1 MVPGVPILHRS
12 ARAASLANG
21 DMPQF
26 QFFDFKPSRPSLW
39 VPPVS
44 NGFSER
50 TTSLN
55 GELAAKDAFILS
67 TKGKDG
73 KRDDDGKSESDKDER
88 ERFNGEENVEAND
101 ESNEKIQHGVKN
113 GKSEKSDRIEKT
125 KKSEQSEQNEKS
137 EQSEKSEKSEQS
149 EKTEK
154 SEKSQKNQKNQKSQK
169 SQKSEESDSNVKL
182 DKSKLGGDVVKE
194 MPHKTKGP
202 KKSPGSA
209 GVVESSPSGRAPISG
224 ANSGNDGDGGHGG
237 AGNGGNGDR
246 NDDALAVVQETGAY
260 PPLLAIAMK
269 DRPQLP
275 GREFSINISDPKV
288 KKAIT
293 EICSRREP
301 HFALFFM
308 NDPSMP
314 DTDIITDQSSV
325 YTVGVHCFILRT
337 YEDSE
342 NMRVLGRVME
352 RCRLESLTTP
362 EDQQVARAS
371 GVEEEDFPTSYLK
384 DFGISYA
391 KVSRCDDEPY
401 DINSSELKFLI
412 AQVKAYFEVIDTKIP
427 NKKTITTRG
436 VSLLNSPAQLADYIG
451 GLSAAPPEKIQELI
465 AELNIEERLRKAL
478 ELFKVELKSYY
489 TLIDTT
495 LEITSKAE
503 EAQHKQFIKEYIKG
517 LQRHIGG
524 PESPGSKASK
534 FDERI
539 KHLKLT
545 DEAMEAYNAERSKL
559 ESGQEHSS
567 ELAVSEK
574 YLDWLT
580 SIPWGIYSKDRFN
593 IKLAKSILDRD
604 HYGLKDVKDR
614 ILEFIAMGKISGKV
628 DGKILCLVG
637 PPGTGKTSI
646 AKSIAEALNRRYVR
660 IAMGGIQDVHEVK
673 GHRRTYVGSIPGRI
687 ISSLK
692 QAKTS
697 NPLILVDEID
707 KLDMSKSGGAA
718 SAFLEIL
725 DPEQNNLFVDNYI
738 DVKVDLSKVLFV
750 CTANYLGNIPGP
762 LRDRM
767 EVIDVSGYTN
777 SEKTKIVTQHLIP
790 QAAKKAKLGEGH
802 VKISDEAILRLI
814 EKYCR
819 ESGLRNLKKL
829 ITRIFSKAS
838 LNIAQILEERNPTEE
853 EAAATKKNE
862 SVSDITGETVKDDEV
877 VSSSVEKLKESTSPT
892 SEKLEQELRSAT
904 SGDGVEVSK
913 PTEIPEDI
921 KLEITPNVLKD
932 YVGPEVYTRA
942 RVYDVPPPGVATG
955 LSFNSSGNGDALYI
969 ESILTNSI
977 GSGTGHAGM
986 RVTGHLR
993 DVMKESASIAYSF
1006 SKQFMVKKYPE
1017 NRFFEAADIHVHCP
1031 EGAIPKDG
1039 PSAGISFTSS
1049 LISLALNQSLP
1060 PNIAMTGEITLTG
1073 KVSAVGG
1080 LREKILGAKRYGCD
1094 TVIFPK
1100 DIENEL
1106 DEISDEIKR
1115 GVTFV
1120 PVLWYDEVFAAIF
1133 PNMDA
1138 EKANGLWSKEFAKLD
1153 EKRKKKE

>member
-1 MVPGVPILHRS
+1 MLRLSLPQGGLRS
-12 ARAASLANG
+12 SVKR
-21 DMPQF
+21 
-26 QFFDFKPSRPSLW
+26 
-39 VPPVS
+39 
-44 NGFSER
+44 GFVR
-50 TTSLN
+50 KATT
-55 GELAAKDAFILS
+55 
-67 TKGKDG
+67 
-73 KRDDDGKSESDKDER
+73 
-88 ERFNGEENVEAND
+88 
-101 ESNEKIQHGVKN
+101 
-113 GKSEKSDRIEKT
+113 
-125 KKSEQSEQNEKS
+125 
-137 EQSEKSEKSEQS
+137 
-149 EKTEK
+149 
-154 SEKSQKNQKNQKSQK
+154 
-169 SQKSEESDSNVKL
+169 
-182 DKSKLGGDVVKE
+182 
-194 MPHKTKGP
+194 
-202 KKSPGSA
+202 
-209 GVVESSPSGRAPISG
+209 ISG
-224 ANSGNDGDGGHGG
+224 AKNTGFFFEKSVHGSVQGWVPELMAKSPFSPVSHLAEAKTTRPLSGPGFVLKSKAPNTPEPSSKTPQTPESDPAKTPAENPVENTNEGENEGPGAPLERDVDRDSVENAPNTNGTSAIAGGSGSAALGG
-237 AGNGGNGDR
+237 SGSNNGGNNNNNNNGNNGD
-246 NDDALAVVQETGAY
+246 NSDDGLGVEVVSETGAY
-260 PPLLAIAMK
+260 PPFLAIAMK

-288 KKAIT
+288 KKTIL

-301 HFALFFM
+301 HFVLFHM
-308 NDPSMP
+308 NDPDMP
-314 DTDIITDQSSV
+314 DTDIIHDSKSV
-325 YTVGVHCFILRT
+325 YDIGAHCFVLRT
-337 YEDSE
+337 YEDGD
-342 NMRVLGRVME
+342 NLRILGRVME
-352 RCRLESLTTP
+352 RCRLDKLVTP
-362 EDQQVARAS
+362 EEQAAQKES
-371 GVEEEDFPTSYLK
+371 GDSSAISSEEEDFPTSYLR
-384 DFGISYA
+384 DFGVSYA
-391 KVSRCDDEPY
+391 RVTKCDDEPY
-401 DINSSELKFLI
+401 SMDSPELKFLI

-427 NKKTITTRG
+427 SKKIITTRG
-436 VSLLNSPAQLADYIG
+436 VSLLNSPSQLADFIG
-451 GLSAAPPEKIQELI
+451 SLSAAPADKIQDLLL
-465 AELNIEERLRKAL
+465 ELNVEARLRKAL

-524 PESPGSKASK
+524 PEATGSKASK

-539 KHLKLT
+539 KNMKLT
-545 DEAMEAYNAERSKL
+545 EEALEAYNTEKAKL

-580 SIPWGIYSKDRFN
+580 SIPWGIYSKDKFN
-593 IKLAKSILDRD
+593 VKFAKTVLDRD

-614 ILEFIAMGKISGKV
+614 ILEFISMGKISGKV

-646 AKSIAEALNRRYVR
+646 AKSIAESLDRRYVR

-697 NPLILVDEID
+697 NPLLLIDEID

-725 DPEQNNLFVDNYI
+725 DPEQNNAFVDNYI

-767 EVIDVSGYTN
+767 EVIEVPGYTN
-777 SEKTKIVTQHLIP
+777 NEKFEIVTKHLIP
-790 QAAKKAKLGEGH
+790 NAAKRANLDSSRVSISPDSVRKL
-802 VKISDEAILRLI
+802 ID
-814 EKYCR
+814 KYCR

-838 LNIAQILEERNPTEE
+838 LKIVQQLEEREPLETTTKP
-853 EAAATKKNE
+853 AAAA
-862 SVSDITGETVKDDEV
+862 
-877 VSSSVEKLKESTSPT
+877 
-892 SEKLEQELRSAT
+892 SAT
-904 SGDGVEVSK
+904 STDAPVADAAKEESASSINETIDSKIVQEFKNLDTNITKGDEDVVL
-913 PTEIPEDI
+913 PHEIPEDI
-921 KLEITPNVLKD
+921 KLDVTPQVLKD
-932 YVGPEVYTRA
+932 YVGPEIYTRS
-942 RVYDVPPPGVATG
+942 RVYDIPPPGVATG
-955 LSFNSSGNGDALYI
+955 LAYSTSGNGDALYI

-977 GSGTGHAGM
+977 ASGTGSPGV
-986 RVTGHLR
+986 RVTGHLK

-1006 SKQFMVKKYPE
+1006 TKLFMVKNYPE
-1017 NRFFEAADIHVHCP
+1017 NRFFEGAEIHVHCP
-1031 EGAIPKDG
+1031 DGAIPKDG

-1060 PNIAMTGEITLTG
+1060 PTTAMTGEITLTG

-1094 TVIFPK
+1094 TIIFPR

-1106 DEISDEIKR
+1106 EEISDEVKE
-1115 GVTFV
+1115 GMTFI

-1133 PNMDA
+1133 PNAD
-1138 EKANGLWSKEFAKLD
+1138 KDKINRLWKKEFAKLD
-1153 EKRKKKE
+1153 EKKKPKKA